1 MPLLRGKRFT
11 PSPCANTAAV
21 GSRRPP
27 YPSHGS
33 NPRGPDSP
41 RTDFACPSSG
51 IQRGGMGGC
60 RGGERG
66 SNLAVGGDLGRSEE
80 RPSQRHLRLR
90 LRLRLA
96 CSARVEGCLPVW
108 SDWGEIGGLGAGKRE
123 EGGWREERRE
133 RLRGRARGQNGMSG
147 VRPAH
152 ADTHGRPAEFG
163 MGRTTGGWFRSG
175 LA

>member
-90 LRLRLA
+90 LRLA

-108 SDWGEIGGLGAGKRE
+108 SDWGEIGGTRGGEERE
-123 EGGWREERRE
+123 RGGCGREERRE
-133 RLRGRARGQNGMSG
+133 RLRGRARGQNGRSG